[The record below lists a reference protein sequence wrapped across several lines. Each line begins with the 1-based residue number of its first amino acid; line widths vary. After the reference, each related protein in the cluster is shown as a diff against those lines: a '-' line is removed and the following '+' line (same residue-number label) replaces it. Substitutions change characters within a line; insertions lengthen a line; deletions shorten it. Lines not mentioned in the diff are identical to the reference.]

1 MQPQTSNFQA
11 FHACK
16 VCGCDR
22 VTPLFSNIVLGAY
35 HATVFEC
42 LSCGFQSFPNA
53 QDWIQEAYSS
63 PIANTDTGIVAR
75 CLNLHKI
82 ISSFLSLNYKRGSV
96 LDWGSGSG
104 LLVRLLRD
112 SGHECLGFEP
122 YTAPVLAAGY
132 TFKDD
137 QAALHKAPFR
147 AIIAVEVLEHLPDP
161 REFMASVLA
170 MTDTLIFTTEL
181 LNDNKVG
188 KDWWY
193 YSVETG
199 QHIGFYTKNSLEQLA
214 CDYDC
219 SYFTCRNQAIH
230 IFTRNPSDIRAF
242 RLIAGRKRAM
252 LLYPLSCLVGW
263 LGRRKSLTTADYL
276 AAKESLLAA

>member
-1 MQPQTSNFQA
+1 MQAQNSNL
-11 FHACK
+11 HAYKICK
-16 VCGCDR
+16 VCGCNE
-22 VTPLFSNIVLGAY
+22 VAPLFSTTVLGAY
-35 HATVFEC
+35 RSTIVEC
-42 LSCGFQSFPNA
+42 PSCGFQSFPNA
-53 QDWIQEAYSS
+53 QEWIQDAYSS
-63 PIANTDTGIVAR
+63 PIASTDTGIVAR

-112 SGHECLGFEP
+112 SGHESLGFEP

-137 QAALHKAPFR
+137 QAALQKAPFR
-147 AIIAVEVLEHLPDP
+147 AIIAVEVLEHLFDP
-161 REFMASVLA
+161 REFMSSVLA

-181 LNDNKVG
+181 LNDNKDG
-188 KDWWY
+188 KAWWY

-199 QHIGFYTKNSLEQLA
+199 QHIGFYTKNSLERLA

-219 SYFTCRNQAIH
+219 FYYACRKPAIH
-230 IFTRNPSDIRAF
+230 IFTRNSSDLRSF
-242 RLIAGRKRAM
+242 RLIAGKKRSM
-252 LLYPLSCLVGW
+252 LLYPLSRLVCW
-263 LGRRKSLTTADYL
+263 LSGRKSLTMADHV
-276 AAKESLLAA
+276 AAKQSLSAF

>member
-1 MQPQTSNFQA
+1 MQAQNSNL
-11 FHACK
+11 HGYKICK
-16 VCGCDR
+16 VCGCNE
-22 VTPLFSNIVLGAY
+22 VAPLFSATILGAY
-35 HATVFEC
+35 HATIVEC
-42 LSCGFQSFPNA
+42 PSCGFQSFPNA
-53 QDWIQEAYSS
+53 QEWIQEAYSS
-63 PIANTDTGIVAR
+63 PIASTDTGIVAR

-112 SGHECLGFEP
+112 SGNECLGFEP
-122 YTAPVLAAGY
+122 YTAPVLAASY

-137 QAALHKAPFR
+137 QAVLHKAPFR
-147 AIIAVEVLEHLPDP
+147 AIIAVEVLEHLTDP

-181 LNDNKVG
+181 LSANKVG
-188 KDWWY
+188 KGWWY

-199 QHIGFYTKNSLEQLA
+199 QHIGFYTKNSLQRLA
-214 CDYDC
+214 DDYSC
-219 SYFTCRNQAIH
+219 FYYTCRNPAIH

-242 RLIAGRKRAM
+242 RIIVGRKRAM
-252 LLYPLSCLVGW
+252 FLYPLSRLVDRLSG
-263 LGRRKSLTTADYL
+263 RKSLTMPDHA
-276 AAKESLLAA
+276 AAKESLTAV

>member
-1 MQPQTSNFQA
+1 MQPQASNP
-11 FHACK
+11 HEYKICK

-22 VTPLFSNIVLGAY
+22 VKPLFSTIVLGAY
-35 HATVFEC
+35 HATVVEC
-42 LSCGFQSFPNA
+42 QSCGFQSFPDA
-53 QDWIQEAYSS
+53 QEWLEEAYSS
-63 PIANTDTGIVAR
+63 PIASTDTGIVAR

-82 ISSFLSLNYKRGSV
+82 ISSFLSLNYKHGFV

-112 SGHECLGFEP
+112 SGHDCFGFEP
-122 YTAPVLAAGY
+122 YTTPVLAAGY

-137 QAALHKAPFR
+137 QAAVQKAPFR
-147 AIIAVEVLEHLPDP
+147 AIIAAEVLEHLIDP
-161 REFMASVLA
+161 REFMSSVLA

-181 LNDNKVG
+181 LNSNKVG